1 MGSWRQLTLS
11 PDLNGPAQGLIFPGL
26 LWADQIPAAGDRLL
40 QREQAELLWGLGELA
55 LLGAAGAGEGGGGL
69 HRRKEKK
76 RPHSRPLSRR
86 VKAASRALALA
97 LTLRRC
103 QPIRLLARGRTI
115 GEVPSPAVHH
125 R

>member
-26 LWADQIPAAGDRLL
+26 TWADQIPAAGDRLL

-69 HRRKEKK
+69 HRRTEKK
-76 RPHSRPLSRR
+76 RPPLAPNKPPGQVRP
-86 VKAASRALALA
+86 
-97 LTLRRC
+97 
-103 QPIRLLARGRTI
+103 
-115 GEVPSPAVHH
+115 
-125 R
+125 